1 MVGKSK
7 LLARD
12 GEERFRTWHFG
23 IQPQVIR
30 WPEPVIAI
38 KSHVVFSEDGA
49 LYESAAR
56 QPSLQTSLELATT
69 KHYTQRR

>member
-1 MVGKSK
+1 VGKSK
-7 LLARD
+7 LVARD

-38 KSHVVFSEDGA
+38 ESNVFFSEDGA

-56 QPSLQTSLELATT
+56 QLSLQTSLEIVTA
-69 KHYTQRR
+69 KHYTQCR